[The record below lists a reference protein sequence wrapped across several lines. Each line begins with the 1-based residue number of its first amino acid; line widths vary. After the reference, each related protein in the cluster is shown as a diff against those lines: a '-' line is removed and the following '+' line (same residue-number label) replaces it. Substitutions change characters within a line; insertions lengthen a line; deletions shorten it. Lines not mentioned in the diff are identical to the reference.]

1 MNIDKLIKLCGKEYR
16 DKELVDFFKENN
28 FDVVKSVHE
37 DMQTTAY
44 KGMES
49 SVYAD
54 NKSKGY
60 CLHFDD
66 ELAYF
71 NAEDGRYGESGRY
84 YLTAIFFYSDGA
96 DGYHQYEGELVN
108 GIRITD
114 TRDEIRALMKKPYK
128 GHDFLDKDKWEN
140 INGCTVSIDYKGDNT
155 PFNICIYV
163 DKNN

>member
-1 MNIDKLIKLCGKEYR
+1 MDIYNLIELCGKEYR
-16 DKELVDFFKENN
+16 DKELVDFFKKNG
-28 FDVVKSVHE
+28 FDVEKSVQE
-37 DMQTTAY
+37 WMKTTTY

-49 SVYAD
+49 SAYAI
-54 NKSKGY
+54 NKKKGY
-60 CLHFDD
+60 SLHFSD
-66 ELAYF
+66 ELDYF

-140 INGCTVSIDYKGDNT
+140 INGCTVSIDYKGDVT
-155 PFNICIYV
+155 PFSICIYV